1 MEKKI
6 TLRKPI
12 EINGR
17 KVTELTYDAEEITND
32 MFLQA
37 CAQSAELSKTKTI
50 SLKVRENDYALH
62 LYLGYMAIIAVN
74 PDIDIMDLQRIK
86 GKISYKLWIS
96 VCFLLC
102 GGRRKPQRK
111 ATPTSNPGIQQSFLH
126 QRPRTR
132 TATFN

>member
-86 GKISYKLWIS
+86 GEDILQI
-96 VCFLLC
+96 VDIGLLFTL
-102 GGRRKPQRK
+102 RRSEE
-111 ATPTSNPGIQQSFLH
+111 TSEESNSDEQSGN
-126 QRPRTR
+126 
-132 TATFN
+132 TAELSSPASENSDSNV